1 MQGTLQQRLRLRGHD
16 VAAARRIDRIAA
28 SMRAGVDSPTRT
40 PAMIFASSFAAYL
53 YVSTVRTERPSSMSR
68 SMC

>member
-1 MQGTLQQRLRLRGHD
+1 MTSPC
-16 VAAARRIDRIAA
+16 ARRIDRIAA

-40 PAMIFASSFAAYL
+40 PVMIFASSFAAYL
-53 YVSTVRTERPSSMSR
+53 YVSIVRTERPSSTSR